1 MPIETLIIIILAYF
15 IGSIPFGLI
24 LTKLI
29 VKKDLRSLGS
39 GNIGATNVVRAAGK
53 KLGGLAFFL
62 DASKAIFAIYL
73 AAQFGLQESSLIFLI
88 GLMAIIGH
96 CFPIW
101 LKFKGGKGVATYIGM
116 IFVFDPF
123 LTLFIIGGWYIVFY
137 ITQIVSL
144 ASILIMC
151 TIIFYFLFKFEYALI
166 YFIIGAIIVIF
177 RHKENL
183 QRLLKGEENNF
194 KNDSKT
200 S

>member
-53 KLGGLAFFL
+53 IRWYSLFL

-123 LTLFIIGGWYIVFY
+123 LTLFIIGGWYLVFY
-137 ITQIVSL
+137 ITRIVSL

>member
-29 VKKDLRSLGS
+29 VKKDLRTLGS

-62 DASKAIFAIYL
+62 DASKAILAIYL
-73 AAQFGLQESSLIFLI
+73 ADLFGIKESSLIFLI

-116 IFVFDPF
+116 IFIFDPF
-123 LTLFIIGGWYIVFY
+123 LTLFIIGGWYLVFY
-137 ITQIVSL
+137 ITRIVSL

-151 TIIFYFLFKFEYALI
+151 TIILYFLLKFKFVLI
-166 YFIIGAIIVIF
+166 YFIIGAVIVIF
-177 RHKENL
+177 RHKDNL

>member
-53 KLGGLAFFL
+53 KLGGIAFFL

-123 LTLFIIGGWYIVFY
+123 LTLFIIGGWYLVFY
-137 ITQIVSL
+137 ITRIVSL

>member
-1 MPIETLIIIILAYF
+1 MSIETLIIIILAYF

-123 LTLFIIGGWYIVFY
+123 LTLFIIGGWYLVFY
-137 ITQIVSL
+137 ITRIVSL